1 MRSLNMSLIGKKP
14 VVIPSSVKV
23 NIADRLVAVEGP
35 KGKLLQSV
43 PFDIEVKIQDN
54 ALIISRLSESKQ
66 AKSNHGTIR
75 SLLFNMVKGVVEGYQ
90 KDLEIQGVGFRAQV
104 QGKVLS
110 MQLGFTHPVN
120 FDIPDDIKISTPK
133 PTQIVV
139 AGIDKFKVGEI
150 AANIRKVF
158 PPEPYKGKGIRYAGE
173 HVRRKQGKAVTK

>member
-1 MRSLNMSLIGKKP
+1 MSLIGKKHIALP
-14 VVIPSSVKV
+14 ANVKV
-23 NIADRLVAVEGP
+23 NIADRLVTIEGP
-35 KGKLLQSV
+35 KGKLIQ
-43 PFDIEVKIQDN
+43 PFPFGIEVKVKDN
-54 ALIISRLSESKQ
+54 EIIVSRLNESKQ

-75 SLLFNMVKGVVEGYQ
+75 ALLSNMVKGVVDGYQ

-104 QGKVLS
+104 QGNALI

-120 FDIPDDIKISTPK
+120 FEFPDDIKIATPK

-139 AGIDKFKVGEI
+139 TGVDKCKVGEI

-173 HVRRKQGKAVTK
+173 YVRRKQGKAVTK